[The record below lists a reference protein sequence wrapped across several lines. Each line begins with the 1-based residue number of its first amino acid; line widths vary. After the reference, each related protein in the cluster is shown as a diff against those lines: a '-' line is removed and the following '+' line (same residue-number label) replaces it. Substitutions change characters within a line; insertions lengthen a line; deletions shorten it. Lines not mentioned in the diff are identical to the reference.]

1 MKKVFMIFVAIA
13 ALSVFNS
20 SAFDLKGALQGLSNS
35 GKNSSEQSGSD
46 GLGSLIGGIANLL
59 GKTDVTIADLEGT
72 WDYSKPAV
80 AFQSDNLLKKAG
92 GAAAAGVIEDK
103 LAPYYE
109 KAGLTSMKLTIA
121 ADSTFTMKLKMT
133 SLKGTLVKDDDGN
146 FVFQFKALG
155 KVNIG
160 HATSVITKTGN
171 NITVTFDASK
181 LITLVSKIAAISG
194 NSTVKS
200 VSSLLESYD
209 GLNAGFELSKEK

>member
-1 MKKVFMIFVAIA
+1 MIFVAVA

-133 SLKGTLVKDDDGN
+133 SLKGTLAKDDDGN
-146 FVFQFKALG
+146 FVF
-155 KVNIG
+155 
-160 HATSVITKTGN
+160 
-171 NITVTFDASK
+171 
-181 LITLVSKIAAISG
+181 
-194 NSTVKS
+194 
-200 VSSLLESYD
+200 
-209 GLNAGFELSKEK
+209 

>member
-1 MKKVFMIFVAIA
+1 MKKVFMIFVAVA

-59 GKTDVTIADLEGT
+59 GKTDVTIADLEGP

-209 GLNAGFELSKEK
+209 GLNAGFELSKE